1 MRWSYKTVHF
11 SLKKEGF
18 LGSVFLDEAEI
29 EISLN
34 EFGKS
39 GWELVSFMEVNDG
52 LIAVFKQPLASGIP
66 DLSKLDQEDDKIA
79 EQPEPEPLP
88 VKAEPEEDI
97 PKESESLTQEVEV
110 KNSNADNKS
119 GSDDEEGD
127 VGSIR
132 IF

>member
-29 EISLN
+29 EVSLN

-52 LIAVFKQPLASGIP
+52 LIAVFKQPLASGIS
-66 DLSKLDQEDDKIA
+66 DLSVQETGEDVFEPSKSGSLPAKTEPVEDI
-79 EQPEPEPLP
+79 QHEPE
-88 VKAEPEEDI
+88 
-97 PKESESLTQEVEV
+97 SLAQEAAV
-110 KNSNADNKS
+110 KNSNADNES
-119 GSDDEEGD
+119 GSDSEEGD
-127 VGSIR
+127 VGSIK